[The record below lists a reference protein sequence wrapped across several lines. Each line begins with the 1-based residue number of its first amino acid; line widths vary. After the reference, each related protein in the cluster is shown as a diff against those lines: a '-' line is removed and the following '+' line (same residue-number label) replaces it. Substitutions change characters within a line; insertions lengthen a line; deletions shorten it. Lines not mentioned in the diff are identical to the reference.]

1 MVNKKKNYELYAKN
15 SNQIPSKEAKKME
28 PYERRVKAKNLA
40 GIIKTLMKLTKRINK
55 SKRGQNRESL
65 LQNKVEELKLG

>member
-1 MVNKKKNYELYAKN
+1 
-15 SNQIPSKEAKKME
+15 ME

-40 GIIKTLMKLTKRINK
+40 GTIKTLMKLTKRINK